1 MAYRNVR
8 NDLPQRTSTDAECRA
23 FVQALHDAFLA
34 MGLVQTADT
43 GQINPATVSKP
54 GGLDTVAGYEIWRF
68 ADAHQGSA
76 PIFFKIEYGTGSGVD
91 RPAVWLQ
98 VSSGSN
104 GTGSLT
110 GAPSQRRQGRT
121 TGAVAANHLH
131 FFSGEL
137 DRFTIAWAF
146 YNPSSPPGVVS
157 SVFFISVEREVNSLG
172 ARIAGGAYISW
183 YDSNQGHFQE
193 YWTGLTGGA
202 GLEEDFGILAPRVGN
217 GADGANVSVY
227 PQYHVHNTFKPAG
240 LNQMGYLVP
249 AMPVNVP
256 LVIPVYGAN
265 HEYYPLGLGFG
276 GTNTITSL
284 AKGGPT
290 PGGSNTGVSLLCRY
304 DA

>member
-8 NDLPQRTSTDAECRA
+8 NDLPAIISNDAQFRA
-23 FVQALHDAFLA
+23 FVQALHDAFAA

-43 GQINPATVSKP
+43 GQINPATVTKP
-54 GGLDTVAGYEIWRF
+54 GANFTPAGYEIWRF
-68 ADAHQGSA
+68 ADTHQAAA
-76 PIFFKIEYGTGSGVD
+76 PIFFKIEYGTGGGITF
-91 RPAVWLQ
+91 PAVWLQ

-110 GAPSQRRQGRT
+110 GAPSQRRLVRT
-121 TGAVAANHLH
+121 DGSSTNNHLH

-146 YNPSSPPGVVS
+146 FDPTTPPGAVNRVI
-157 SVFFISVEREVNSLG
+157 FISVEREVNSLG
-172 ARIAGGAYISW
+172 ARIADGAYISW
-183 YDSNQGHFQE
+183 YDGNQGDTQE

-202 GLEEDFGILAPRVGN
+202 GLETDYGILAPRVGN

-227 PQYHVHNTFKPAG
+227 PQYHVQNTFKPAG
-240 LNQMGYLVP
+240 LNQLGYFVT

-276 GTNTITSL
+276 GTNVLTSFG
-284 AKGGPT
+284 KGGVLAA
-290 PGGSNTGVSLLCRY
+290 GSNTGISLLCRY